1 VTARAKPTK
10 ILDGPS
16 SGGNEAPEDDVAMTF
31 WEHLEELRKRLVY
44 MIGSFVVGA
53 GIAWNVRERILVWL
67 SAPFVKAWNGTK
79 LGGKPELHFPA
90 PQSLFLAY
98 VKLALIGGLIFS
110 LPVLLYQVWAFVS
123 PGLYSKEKRYAIPFV
138 VSSCGLFAFGAWFG
152 WRFAF
157 PVAFQYLLSFSG
169 PIGTAISVQPAVMI
183 DEYIG
188 FVSQM
193 LLAFGAVFELPVLV
207 FFLSVAGIVTHHHLI
222 KFTRMFIVIAF
233 VIAAIIT
240 PPDPLSQLILAV
252 PLCLLYVVSIGVAY
266 VFGRRDA
273 PLISD
278 D

>member
-1 VTARAKPTK
+1 
-10 ILDGPS
+10 
-16 SGGNEAPEDDVAMTF
+16 MTF

-44 MIGSFVVGA
+44 MIASFAIGA
-53 GIAWNVRERILVWL
+53 GIAWHVRERILVWL
-67 SAPFVKAWNGTK
+67 SAPFVRAWNATK
-79 LGGKPELHFPA
+79 LDGKPQLHFPA

-110 LPVLLYQVWAFVS
+110 LPVLLYQVWAFIS

-157 PVAFQYLLSFSG
+157 PAAFQFLLSQSLTG
-169 PIGTAISVQPAVMI
+169 PASNDVISVQPSVMI

-193 LLAFGAVFELPVLV
+193 LVAFGTVFELPVLV
-207 FFLSVAGIVTHHHLI
+207 FFLSIAGIVTHHHLI
-222 KFTRMFIVIAF
+222 RFTRMFIVIAF

-240 PPDPLSQLILAV
+240 PPDPMSQIILAI
-252 PLCLLYVVSIGVAY
+252 PLCLLYVLSIGVAY
-266 VFGRRDA
+266 VFGRRDK